1 MKKPLHYLL
10 KLRCDNRGASS
21 AEYALILAIVTVGIA
36 AATISLGVSISGAI
50 SDSASCFD
58 GVRTANGGQGG
69 GVGGGQGNGNG
80 QGATKGAGF
89 QCC

>member
-1 MKKPLHYLL
+1 MRDTYH
-10 KLRCDNRGASS
+10 KLAALRRDSLGASS

-36 AATISLGVSISGAI
+36 AATISLGVSISGAL
-50 SDSASCFD
+50 SDSASCFE
-58 GVRTANGGQGG
+58 GIQTANGGQGG

-89 QCC
+89 QGC